1 MDLLQHNPCGKGNHA
16 LNAEPNKSP
25 KEILNDIK
33 QLYQERKFEEAHEL
47 CKGLV
52 SRFPNN
58 QDLKGLLQK
67 IESRVQKE
75 QVQRS
80 GAWVKTAN
88 LEATQYYTER
98 VEQEIN
104 RQEAAPRSLS
114 ELYQEEGSDDSMR
127 DAGVSADALIQR
139 GVMMYEAQDLAQALH
154 CWRQALTLEP
164 GNRAVQEYIQNVTR
178 LMNEVPQPSMQAQ
191 SPARQAAQPPQAPV
205 RPPDKEQLLSIY
217 NEGLRLF
224 KEKKYEEAQGK
235 WEYILRFHPG
245 HKETQECLKKT
256 QVALEKERE
265 YQTQLEEA
273 EEDFRR
279 GEVHEAERKVL
290 HLLIKAPHL
299 VAAGRLKEAIEDRKR
314 QITEIRSMEIEQEH
328 THIAAATEE
337 EITRFFTPSQEQR
350 KTEAKPTARVIVATK
365 KKKPLNLK
373 LVIGVPA
380 GLLLAIA
387 GVWGYFFWKSRQ
399 LKLNQSDDPISIL
412 VAQDTA
418 WNSAESLADTM
429 LSFAHDFSDEGD
441 TLFSMLSYQRATDLA
456 TPRLL
461 ELTKELGGGGDAALA
476 EKVEKLRQ
484 TKTSADGGL
493 ARLNN
498 RVTTKPV
505 SQDEL
510 KNSMADLERGYL
522 EKALPVLL
530 GAFQEQTSNQE
541 LRQKLASCLEKL
553 ALKKVKAG
561 ELDEA
566 LSHFIKASVVNTWN
580 PALSAHVEVINRFYN
595 GKLSQSE
602 KDQWFFFFLD

>member
-1 MDLLQHNPCGKGNHA
+1 MDLLHNPCGKGNHA

-52 SRFPNN
+52 ARFPNN

-104 RQEAAPRSLS
+104 RQEGAPRSLS
-114 ELYQEEGSDDSMR
+114 ELYQDEAVDDSVR
-127 DAGVSADALIQR
+127 DTGGSVDALIQR
-139 GVMMYEAQDLAQALH
+139 GVLMYEAQDLAQALH
-154 CWRQALTLEP
+154 CWRQALTLDP
-164 GNRAVQEYIQNVTR
+164 GNRAAQEYIQNVTR
-178 LMNEVPQPSMQAQ
+178 LMNEAPQPSAQA
-191 SPARQAAQPPQAPV
+191 SGRPSASQPPQPPPV

-256 QVALEKERE
+256 QAALEKERE
-265 YQTQLEEA
+265 YQSQLQEA

-299 VAAGRLKEAIEDRKR
+299 EAATRLKEAIEDRKR

-328 THIAAATEE
+328 AHIAAATEE

-350 KTEAKPTARVIVATK
+350 KTEAKPVARVIVATK

-373 LVIGVPA
+373 VVIGLPA
-380 GLLLAIA
+380 ALLLAVG

-418 WNSAESLADTM
+418 WNSAESLAETM

-441 TLFSMLSYQRATDLA
+441 TLFSMLSFQRATDLA

-461 ELTKELGGGGDAALA
+461 DLTKELSGGDAALA
-476 EKVEKLRQ
+476 EKVARLRQ

-498 RVTTKPV
+498 RVTAKPV
-505 SQDEL
+505 SQEDV
-510 KNSMADLERGYL
+510 KNALADLERGYV

-541 LRQKLASCLEKL
+541 LRHKLAVCLEKL

-566 LSHFIKASVVNTWN
+566 LGQFIKASVVNTWN
-580 PALSAHVEVINRFYN
+580 PVMSAHVEVINRFYN
-595 GKLSQSE
+595 GKLSQAE